1 MQPQAVQQQCTDRS
15 VQLQWQQLTLIANAA
30 REFTSVCVF
39 AAACPKTSLEGHA
52 LKQASLFAVKEQI
65 ATGRQSVEVVGLQS
79 NLLECM
85 PRANSL
91 YTCLVILGKVHV
103 DYKTPIS
110 WLLPAFGRCLLGNR
124 VEDERS
130 CYQPSSDN

>member
-1 MQPQAVQQQCTDRS
+1 M
-15 VQLQWQQLTLIANAA
+15 QLQWQQLTLVASAA
-30 REFTSVCVF
+30 RESTAVCIF

-79 NLLECM
+79 NLLD
-85 PRANSL
+85 AHAK
-91 YTCLVILGKVHV
+91 GKFFVYLPCDSGQSAC

-124 VEDERS
+124 VDDERS
-130 CYQPSSDN
+130 CYSQALTINHAMIMGIC